1 MPMFDPLKSFR
12 FWCHKVIPLVYD
24 DSLSYYEFLC
34 KVMKKLNEV
43 IDLLNAHSQE
53 IERFEA
59 DITAQ
64 FNQLRAEF
72 EAFRTEIRQKIDAFE
87 ALFVENFS
95 TEKSYLEGDYVLYN
109 DALWRA
115 SFPIT
120 PGDFD
125 EANWEEVVFANDFA
139 DWRREMN
146 ARVTAFISQITSLVE
161 HWISMLASPYRQDK
175 QYQADDIAIVEGTLY
190 VCTGATSGSFDPTKW
205 ETVVLADWVT
215 DNIRRMD
222 EAIDSIGDELDTA
235 NMDKADITDCDIISK
250 DTWSYAFSY
259 DGFTTVYGVQYNV
272 NNNLNWLVYVVSPK
286 TNNQDHIDEFF
297 NRFTKVNILAA
308 QQSEP
313 WLEIT
318 PIRIGNSCFI
328 TVYPISLTN
337 FEVDFVFSEPL
348 SRAYTVQLSRYEVN
362 ANGQKAL
369 PPLTGEYGYGF
380 VDVNNIAKD
389 VVKTRETLQNEVTE
403 VDTISKNLSN
413 TMARAVLK
421 DVFAYQDPNANSVTA
436 VESFDSTSIVTID
449 NVQYAVAS
457 LSAENSAVL
466 DNINGGFVTFE
477 SEVTNPICGTGSTPF
492 EAFANQITFRQIT
505 IPNLG
510 TWYVPT
516 YRVDS
521 FEEGERI
528 WFFTVATVPGT
539 TSIKGVAYV
548 SRDISYFN
556 SQQGNF
562 IDLPYRQGMTWL
574 DGRAS
579 RLEAQLGGK
588 SVVDTT
594 QAQYDALATK
604 DANTVYL
611 IVG

>member
-34 KVMKKLNEV
+34 KVMQKLNEV

-53 IERFEA
+53 IERFEQ
-59 DITAQ
+59 DITGQ

-72 EAFRTEIRQKIDAFE
+72 EAFRTEIREKIDAFE
-87 ALFVENFS
+87 ALFVEDFS
-95 TEKSYLEGDYVLYN
+95 TTKSYLEGDYVLYN

-146 ARVTAFISQITSLVE
+146 ARVTAFISQITSLVD
-161 HWISMLASPYRQDK
+161 HWISMLASPYRADK
-175 QYQADDIAIVEGTLY
+175 QYQTDDIAIVEGTLY
-190 VCTGATSGSFDPTKW
+190 VCTGTTSGSFDPTKW

-222 EAIDSIGDELDTA
+222 EALDSMSDELDSA
-235 NMDKADITDCDIISK
+235 NMDKADITDCDILDK
-250 DTWSYAFSY
+250 KTWGVSISY
-259 DGFTTVYGVQYNV
+259 DGFSTVYGIEYNV
-272 NNNLNWLVYVVSPK
+272 NNRLNWLVYVVSPQ
-286 TNNQDHIDEFF
+286 TDNQTYIDEFF
-297 NRFTKVNILAA
+297 DKFTKVNILAA

-328 TVYPISLTN
+328 TVYPISLVN

-348 SRAYTVQLSRYEVN
+348 PRAYLIQLSRYEVN

-380 VDVNNIAKD
+380 VDVNNIGKE
-389 VVKTRETLQNEVTE
+389 VVKTKESLQSEITE
-403 VDTISKNLSN
+403 VNTISKNLSN
-413 TMARAVLK
+413 TMARGVLK
-421 DVFAYQDPNANSVTA
+421 DVFAYQDPTANSMTA
-436 VESFDSTSIVTID
+436 VEAFNSTSIVTID

-477 SEVTNPICGTGSTPF
+477 STVANPICGTGLTPF
-492 EAFANQITFRQIT
+492 EAFANQLSFRQI
-505 IPNLG
+505 ILPNLG

-516 YRVDS
+516 SRVGS

-539 TSIKGVAYV
+539 TAISGTAYV

-556 SQQGNF
+556 TQQGNF
-562 IDLPYRQGMTWL
+562 IDLPYRQGITWL
-574 DGRAS
+574 DTRAT

-588 SVVDTT
+588 SVRDLT
-594 QAQYDALATK
+594 QSEYDALTTK